1 MIGIIVVD
9 KTRGYSLNPI
19 RINQITIQMLQ
30 RTIPSTGEAIPV
42 IGIGSWKQFDV
53 DDHSPERG
61 DLKEVLVAVQEHR
74 ATLIDSSP
82 MYGRSEQVIGELTNE
97 IGLAEKFFYA
107 TKVWTTGKGAG
118 IRQMNESMKKMK
130 RTVMDL
136 VQIHNLVD
144 WRTHLKTLRQWKTEG
159 KIRYIGITHYTISS
173 HADLEQIVQREPLDF
188 IQCNYS
194 IATRHAEKSLLP
206 LAKDKGVAVLINE
219 PLEKGNLFE
228 KVRNRPLPSWAAE
241 YGIQNWAGFFLKYI
255 ISHPAV
261 TCVIPAT
268 SNPAHVKDNL
278 SGGEGIVPDET
289 GIRKMAEFFD
299 SL

>member
-1 MIGIIVVD
+1 
-9 KTRGYSLNPI
+9 
-19 RINQITIQMLQ
+19 MLQ
-30 RTIPSTGEAIPV
+30 RIIPSTGEAIPV

-53 DDHSPERG
+53 DDHSPGRE
-61 DLKEVLVAVQEHR
+61 DLKEVLAAVHEHR

-82 MYGRSEQVIGELTNE
+82 MYGRSEQVIGDLTNE

-118 IRQMNESMKKMK
+118 IRQINESMTKMK

-144 WRTHLKTLRQWKTEG
+144 WRTHLKTLRQWKMEG
-159 KIRYIGITHYTISS
+159 RIRYIGITHYTISS
-173 HADLEQIVQREPLDF
+173 HADLEQIIQREPLDF

-194 IATRHAEKSLLP
+194 IVTRNAEKSLLP

-219 PLEKGNLFE
+219 PLERGQLFE
-228 KVRNRPLPSWAAE
+228 KVLNRSLPSWAVE

-278 SGGEGIVPDET
+278 SGGDGIVPDET
-289 GIRKMAEFFD
+289 GRRKMAEFFD
-299 SL
+299 AL